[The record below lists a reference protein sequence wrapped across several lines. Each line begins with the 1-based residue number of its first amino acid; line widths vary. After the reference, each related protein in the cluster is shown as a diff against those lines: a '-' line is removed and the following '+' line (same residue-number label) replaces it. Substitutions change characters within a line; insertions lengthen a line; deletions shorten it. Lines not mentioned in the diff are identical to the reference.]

1 MVIIR
6 RRGNRPRRTTPG
18 PSARRRTGASGTRA
32 GACWATR
39 GRCRRPNDI
48 NNSNNNDNNTD
59 NNVCMY
65 VCIYIYIYTH
75 MYVPGRAPHEA
86 EVLGAHAV
94 GVRGTDELHEV
105 VA

>member
-1 MVIIR
+1 
-6 RRGNRPRRTTPG
+6 
-18 PSARRRTGASGTRA
+18 
-32 GACWATR
+32 
-39 GRCRRPNDI
+39 
-48 NNSNNNDNNTD
+48 
-59 NNVCMY
+59 MY
-65 VCIYIYIYTH
+65 IYIYIYIYTH